1 MSEAL
6 ETTVIGDL
14 LDGLGKLSRRVL
26 TLSWR
31 AHDGSTQDHRIE
43 DAFVIGSA
51 DEADLT
57 LPDPT
62 VSRLHAH
69 VDIRTDGAWVR
80 DAGSKNGTWIN
91 GVRVESARLEHGVV
105 LRVGSTDLFAAY
117 DAEPTAV
124 KLWPVASFGPM
135 VGSSAAMR
143 QLFVKLDL
151 AARSDGTVVLTGE
164 TGTGKELAAMAIH
177 GASPRASAPF
187 STIDCGAIAPSM
199 LDAELFGW
207 GEDGLAGA
215 RGARA
220 GAIEAADG
228 GTVLLDEVGELPIEL
243 QPKLLRVIESRT
255 LRRLGE
261 NEPRRVDVRF
271 LAATHRD
278 LREMVNDGTFRE
290 DLYFRLAVLPIHVP
304 PLRERLDDIP
314 LLIERFAPEEMRDR
328 IGPEVLGQLAARPW
342 PGNVRELRNVV
353 ERALAFGDAVPIR
366 ELLGTAEA
374 DPADFP
380 SVPLDEPFHEVRAR
394 WLDHLEREY
403 VSGLLKKHQGNMAQV
418 ARAAGL
424 NRSYLYRLV
433 KKHGL

>member
-1 MSEAL
+1 MSDAA

-14 LDGLGKLSRRVL
+14 LDGLGKLARRML

-31 AHDGSTQDHRIE
+31 AADGSTQERRIE

-57 LPDPT
+57 LADPT

-80 DAGSKNGTWIN
+80 DAGSKNGTWVN

-151 AARSDGTVVLTGE
+151 AARSEGTVVLSGE

-177 GASPRASAPF
+177 GASGRASAPF
-187 STIDCGAIAPSM
+187 STIDCGAIAASM

-207 GEDGLAGA
+207 GEGGVHGA
-215 RGARA
+215 SGARA

-228 GTVLLDEVGELPIEL
+228 GTVLLDEVGELPLEL

-261 NEPRRVDVRF
+261 REPRKVDVRF

-278 LREMVNDGTFRE
+278 LREMVNEGTFRE
-290 DLYFRLAVLPIHVP
+290 DLYFRLAVLPIRVP
-304 PLRERLDDIP
+304 PLRERLEDIP
-314 LLIERFAPEEMRDR
+314 MLVQHFVPEAQRDR
-328 IGPEVLGQLAARPW
+328 VGPEVLAELAARPW

-353 ERALAFGDAVPIR
+353 ERALAFGDAMPIR
-366 ELLGTAEA
+366 ELIGTAEA
-374 DPADFP
+374 EPADLP
-380 SVPLDEPFHEVRAR
+380 AVPLDEPFHEVRAR

-403 VSGLLKKHQGNMAQV
+403 VSGLLKQHQGNMAQV
-418 ARAAGL
+418 ARVAGL